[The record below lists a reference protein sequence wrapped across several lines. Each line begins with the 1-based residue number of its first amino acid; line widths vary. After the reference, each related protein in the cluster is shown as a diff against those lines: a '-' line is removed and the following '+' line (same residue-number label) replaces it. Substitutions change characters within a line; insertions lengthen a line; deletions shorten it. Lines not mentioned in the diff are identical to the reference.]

1 MCLKS
6 YFRINTIATSLLYAP
21 FYLLQPP
28 WMEEVEAVGRPQL
41 YWEALVLQFNMATL
55 TINTLSLFIITD

>member
-6 YFRINTIATSLLYAP
+6 CVRIKTLATSLLYAP

-28 WMEEVEAVGRPQL
+28 WMEGVEAVDRPQL
-41 YWEALVLQFNMATL
+41 NWEVLVLEFNMATE
-55 TINTLSLFIITD
+55 TINTLSVYHI